1 MFTTAQPKQTSTMLL
16 PRLSYAEY
24 KALDP
29 LEQKKYKAE
38 ILNELR
44 EFHKPLIN
52 NLGVSSNDF
61 QFKVPF
67 YHKGIQVIGV
77 FNNEFTKQKGLFFEM
92 FDREFNPTDKERTVY
107 NVAHNVNYEEEYEI
121 NQNNSYLVPLD
132 ELRVVNSYSV
142 AISGESAIVDAQK
155 KTTGLT
161 YNKPAETK
169 KEEVEQYNDALFSEM
184 TIRDYYA
191 MQTGKPLS
199 LKPWL
204 NDLIKST
211 INK

>member
-1 MFTTAQPKQTSTMLL
+1 
-16 PRLSYAEY
+16 
-24 KALDP
+24 
-29 LEQKKYKAE
+29 
-38 ILNELR
+38 
-44 EFHKPLIN
+44 
-52 NLGVSSNDF
+52 
-61 QFKVPF
+61 
-67 YHKGIQVIGV
+67 
-77 FNNEFTKQKGLFFEM
+77 
-92 FDREFNPTDKERTVY
+92 
-107 NVAHNVNYEEEYEI
+107 
-121 NQNNSYLVPLD
+121 VPLD